1 MSELSQV
8 SLKVS
13 QEARSKKRKKL
24 KKLMD

>member
-13 QEARSKKRKKL
+13 QEARS
-24 KKLMD
+24 